1 MIHKKF
7 ENKRYNNYKHMK
19 KILSLLLLLLLMSTC
34 LLACNNETLPL
45 PEVSDGLRGDL
56 GIDKNINEKTID
68 KYLNRK
74 DSVYRDMRML
84 IDDADYEAIGGD
96 SYLSGFVSGFEV
108 ISYPYLCNVE
118 DLPEEV
124 GSTYTGVTLFS
135 HENDEYI
142 ANYAESF
149 DILEKIF
156 PKDKN
161 IFLMCG
167 GGGYAGM
174 TKKLLVALG
183 WDANKIYNVGGYWYY
198 NGQNN
203 INVKYEE
210 NGETKY
216 NFDLVKYHEINFDSL
231 TKLRDSVSE
240 KQNAD
245 DKTDKSDFI
254 QLKTVEDLQKLE
266 SEQKT
271 FPLFVFLS
279 GCSTC
284 AEFKPI
290 VKEFTEKNNIK
301 MYSVNGND
309 IWGNTNSVTAI
320 IEYAPSML
328 IYKDGKVIAYIESTN
343 NDDTIYFKNVDKL
356 SEWFKSKIDLDLF
369 EKNIEE

>member
-1 MIHKKF
+1 
-7 ENKRYNNYKHMK
+7 MK
-19 KILSLLLLLLLMSTC
+19 KILSLLLVLLMSTC

-174 TKKLLVALG
+174 TKNLLVALG

-231 TKLRDSVSE
+231 TKLHDSISE
-240 KQNAD
+240 KQNID

-266 SEQKT
+266 SGQKT

-284 AEFKPI
+284 AKFKPI
-290 VKEFTEKNNIK
+290 VKEFAEKNNIK

-343 NDDTIYFKNVDKL
+343 NEDTIYFKNVDKL